1 MSKSLKLFLGIS
13 YIVILFLFLYL
24 IFSYVEVTRLD
35 DFSYYKEL
43 QSNLEKTI
51 GKNLYTNLFI
61 FFFFCLIWVS
71 LLGFGSPLLLISGI
85 LFGKWIGTF
94 ISVLSISI
102 GALILYS
109 ITSFFFK
116 DLVHQKLE
124 NKMVF
129 LKELFKKNEFL
140 YFLTYRFIG
149 GIPFFIANTIPAIFN
164 VKLKNYFFGTFLGM
178 MPQLF
183 VIVSLGS
190 GLEKII
196 DENSSPPSFLEMV
209 LSKDIYIPLIA
220 FIILIFISLI
230 LKKLFY
236 GKKSGALDENLTH
249 D

>member
-1 MSKSLKLFLGIS
+1 MLFL
-13 YIVILFLFLYL
+13 
-24 IFSYVEVTRLD
+24 RD
-35 DFSYYKEL
+35 
-43 QSNLEKTI
+43 
-51 GKNLYTNLFI
+51 
-61 FFFFCLIWVS
+61 
-71 LLGFGSPLLLISGI
+71 
-85 LFGKWIGTF
+85 
-94 ISVLSISI
+94 
-102 GALILYS
+102 
-109 ITSFFFK
+109 
-116 DLVHQKLE
+116 
-124 NKMVF
+124 
-129 LKELFKKNEFL
+129 LFKKNEFF